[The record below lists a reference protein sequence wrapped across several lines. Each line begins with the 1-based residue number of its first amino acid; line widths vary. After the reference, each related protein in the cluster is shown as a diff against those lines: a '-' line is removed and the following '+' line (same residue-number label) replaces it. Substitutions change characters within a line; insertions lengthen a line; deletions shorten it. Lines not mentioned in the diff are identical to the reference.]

1 MKTGKHQVKFSF
13 NWLVVYLL
21 MGGLVL
27 FTSLPLIYMISTAFK
42 PYDELFLYPPRF
54 FVRKPTLRNFYELL
68 TALDSSTIP
77 FTRYIFNSLL
87 TTCVTV
93 ALTVI
98 VSSMGAFAL
107 AKYKIPFGNTI
118 FNIIIAALMFSPH
131 VTQIPNYIIVSK
143 LGLLNTYWALIIPKI
158 AVAYNIFLMK
168 QFIEQIPDTYLD
180 AARIDGASDFKIFW
194 KIIMPMAKSAWST
207 LIVFSFVS
215 NWNDYFSPLIFINK
229 QALKTLP
236 LILQSLAGGPGQI
249 ARSGAVAAATFLV
262 TMPTIIVFLIM
273 QSRVMKTMAYSG
285 IKG

>member
-1 MKTGKHQVKFSF
+1 MKTAKLQVRLSF
-13 NWLVVYLL
+13 NGLVVYLL
-21 MGGLVL
+21 IGGLVL

-180 AARIDGASDFKIFW
+180 AARIDGATDFKIFW

-236 LILQSLAGGPGQI
+236 LILQSLAGGPGQV

-262 TMPTIIVFLIM
+262 TMPTIIVFLVM

>member
-1 MKTGKHQVKFSF
+1 MKTGKHQVRFNF
-13 NWLVVYLL
+13 NWFVVYLL

-107 AKYKIPFGNTI
+107 AKYKIPFGNTV

-236 LILQSLAGGPGQI
+236 LILQSLAGGPGQV

>member
-1 MKTGKHQVKFSF
+1 MINNKKKILLNTKWWIVYSF
-13 NWLVVYLL
+13 MLL
-21 MGGLVL
+21 LVL
-27 FTSLPLIYMISTAFK
+27 FTALPLIYMISTAFK

-54 FVRKPTLRNFYELL
+54 FVRRPTMRNFIELL
-68 TALDSSTIP
+68 TALDSSVIP
-77 FTRYIFNSLL
+77 FSRYIFNSLF
-87 TTCVTV
+87 TTCVV
-93 ALTVI
+93 VILTVI
-98 VSSMGAFAL
+98 VSSMGAFAI
-107 AKYKIPFGNTI
+107 AKYKLPYGNVI

-131 VTQIPNYIIVSK
+131 VTQIPNYLIVSK
-143 LGLLNTYWALIIPKI
+143 LGLLNTYWALIVPKI

-168 QFIEQIPDTYLD
+168 QFIEQIPDTYIE
-180 AARIDGASDFKIFW
+180 AARIDGAKDFKIFW
-194 KIIMPMAKSAWST
+194 KIIMPMCKPAWST

-236 LILQSLAGGPGQI
+236 LILQSLAGGPGQV
-249 ARSGAVAAATFLV
+249 ARSGAMAAATFLV